1 MEMRRHGGVPLSEHY
16 YAAKP
21 TAASRRQT
29 YELAVRGVR
38 LKLTTDA
45 GVFSKQGLDY
55 GSKALIERMD
65 IPPGSRILDV
75 GCGYGPIGLTAAL
88 LAPDGHA
95 DLVDVNE
102 RAVELARLN
111 ADANGI
117 RNASVML
124 SDGLAEVAGNRYDV
138 ILTNPPI
145 RAGKAVVHRIFEE
158 SADRLAPGGALWIVI
173 QNKQGAPS
181 ARAKLEAVFGEDAV
195 TEIGKDKG
203 YRILKAIN
211 KKSLT

>member
-1 MEMRRHGGVPLSEHY
+1 MSEHY
-16 YAAKP
+16 YSQRPAV
-21 TAASRRQT
+21 ASHRQLF
-29 YELAVRGVR
+29 ELTVRGIR

-55 GSKALIERMD
+55 GSKALIERME

-75 GCGYGPIGLTAAL
+75 GCGYGPIGLTAARL
-88 LAPDGHA
+88 TQDGFA

-111 ADANGI
+111 AEANGI
-117 RNASVML
+117 GNVSVMQ
-124 SDGLAEVAGNRYDV
+124 SDGLASVGGQRYDV

-145 RAGKAVVHRIFEE
+145 RAGKGVVHRIFEE
-158 SADRLAPGGALWIVI
+158 CAEHLVPGGALWIVI
-173 QNKQGAPS
+173 QNKQGAPT
-181 ARAKLEAVFGEDAV
+181 ARTKLEAIFGEDAV
-195 TEIGKDKG
+195 AEIGKDKG
-203 YRILKAIN
+203 YRILRATN